1 MNSLQI
7 EKLKERKGARKL
19 SEIPDEVLKALH
31 QGKIESVNL
40 MEWLAIDIQT
50 LLGNVLVEI
59 GCARYLDRID
69 REALKFKDGS
79 AIEQLKGFSE
89 TIFNMLEECDNGDAV
104 FEALANH
111 TSDKIRCLSA
121 GSIAYNKGLSLPK
134 RLEVMRRF
142 ATDRNMSVKEY
153 AWYFL
158 RSYLIEDL
166 PKSFEL
172 LIPWVKNEDPN
183 IRRCAVEATRPRGV
197 WCKHI
202 PALKS
207 NPELG
212 LTILEFVRSDASKYV
227 QRAVGNWLNDAS
239 KSRPNWVISTCVRW
253 QQESPTQETK
263 WIVKHGLRTINKQD
277 SRFPKQ
283 RAIER

>member
-1 MNSLQI
+1 MNSFQI
-7 EKLKERKGARKL
+7 EKLKERKGAKKL
-19 SEIPDEVLKALH
+19 SEIPDEVLKALN
-31 QGKIESVNL
+31 QGKIETVNL

-59 GCARYLDRID
+59 GCEQYLNQINK
-69 REALKFKDGS
+69 EALKFKNQS
-79 AIEQLKGFSE
+79 AIEQLKGFGE
-89 TIFNMLEECDNGDAV
+89 TIFNILEKCDNRDAV

-111 TSDKIRCLSA
+111 TSDKIRSLSA
-121 GSIAYNKGLSLPK
+121 CSISYNKRLSLPK
-134 RLEVMRRF
+134 RLQVMRRF
-142 ATDRNMSVKEY
+142 ATDRNMSVKED

-158 RSYLIEDL
+158 RPYLIEDL
-166 PKSFEL
+166 KKSFEL

-202 PALKS
+202 PALKE
-207 NPELG
+207 NLELG
-212 LTILEFVRSDASKYV
+212 LTILEFVRSDPSKYV
-227 QRAVGNWLNDAS
+227 QRSVGNWLNDAS

-253 QQESPTQETK
+253 QQESPTQETN

-283 RAIER
+283 PVIER